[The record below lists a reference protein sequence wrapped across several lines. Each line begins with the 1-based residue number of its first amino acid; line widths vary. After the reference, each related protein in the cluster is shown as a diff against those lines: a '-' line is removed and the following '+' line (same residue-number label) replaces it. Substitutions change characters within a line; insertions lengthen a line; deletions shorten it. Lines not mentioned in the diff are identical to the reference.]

1 MGERG
6 NKENASNTAAML
18 EMVKTYP
25 TFDVSLSWKG
35 QNTRRENS
43 MLSNPKIRL
52 NHKKSRFTTMRAK
65 RANFTFEFS
74 RKKLINFGIF
84 GAKIQIFAIY
94 KD

>member
-6 NKENASNTAAML
+6 NKENAAML

-43 MLSNPKIRL
+43 VLSNPK
-52 NHKKSRFTTMRAK
+52 H
-65 RANFTFEFS
+65 
-74 RKKLINFGIF
+74 
-84 GAKIQIFAIY
+84 AKIDRENRSKSEKSLSKRHLTFYGLIFCNE
-94 KD
+94 K

>member
-6 NKENASNTAAML
+6 NKENAAML

-43 MLSNPKIRL
+43 VLSNPK
-52 NHKKSRFTTMRAK
+52 H
-65 RANFTFEFS
+65 
-74 RKKLINFGIF
+74 
-84 GAKIQIFAIY
+84 AKIDRENRSKSEKIVAKAPSNIF
-94 KD
+94 